1 MIEIAG
7 GILLAVLILA
17 LLPWILVGLS
27 WAFGATLVLAITGA
41 AAWIIWTG
49 AQSTSGL
56 AALLV
61 VGGVFLVWLAY
72 EVKARR
78 EMKAEQTNPDKGSS

>member
-17 LLPWILVGLS
+17 LLPWIIVGLS
-27 WAFGATLVLAITGA
+27 WAFGVALVLAITGA

-49 AQSTSGL
+49 AQSTRGL
-56 AALLV
+56 AALFV

-72 EVKARR
+72 EIKAKR
-78 EMKAEQTNPDKGSS
+78 ELKAEQANPDKGSS

>member
-7 GILLAVLILA
+7 GILLAVLALA
-17 LLPWILVGLS
+17 LLPWIIVGLS
-27 WAFGATLVLAITGA
+27 WTFGAGLMLAITGA

-56 AALLV
+56 VALFV

-72 EVKARR
+72 EAKARR
-78 EMKAEQTNPDKGSS
+78 EMKVEQANSDNGSS